1 MDSSNNDYNT
11 TQFGRISD
19 IVSHKLQNKYVG
31 IEPML
36 LIAVIALL
44 IIYYYIFSSLGN
56 NEDGNA
62 SSIKVFFETLLWLLF
77 IALLLLNGMSYIFGI
92 DSIKTIKEIF
102 GFKTNTIADL
112 ITGDPY
118 DTNEFKAILKEQ
130 VFHLPE
136 RKYSYTDAQTICKA
150 YDSRLAK
157 FDEVNDAY
165 NSGADWC
172 NYGWS
177 DNQMA
182 LFPTQEE
189 KWNKLQTTPGHEKDC
204 GRPGVNGGYIDNPD
218 LKFGVNCFGS
228 KPSITDDEAY
238 NMRQKPLYKK
248 NAKEIQFDSQVDY
261 WRNNLSQ
268 IEIAPFNHNNWSML

>member
-1 MDSSNNDYNT
+1 MDNTNETDYNT
-11 TQFGRISD
+11 TQFGRLSDIISD
-19 IVSHKLQNKYVG
+19 KLHNKYIG

-44 IIYYYIFSSLGN
+44 IIYYYVFSSLGN

-62 SSIKVFFETLLWLLF
+62 SGFKVFIETLLWLLF
-77 IALLLLNGMSYIFGI
+77 IVLLLLNGMSYIFGI
-92 DSIKTIKEIF
+92 DTIKTIKEIF

-112 ITGDPY
+112 NMNY
-118 DTNEFKAILKEQ
+118 KMNEIKPILKSQ

-136 RKYSYTDAQTICKA
+136 RKYSYTDAQALCKA
-150 YDSRLAK
+150 YDSRLAN
-157 FDEVNDAY
+157 FDELNDAY

-177 DNQMA
+177 ENQMA

-189 KWNKLQTTPGHEKDC
+189 KWNKLQTLQGHEKDC
-204 GRPGVNGGYIDNPD
+204 GHPGINGGYIDNPD
-218 LKFGVNCFGS
+218 LKFGVNCFGN
-228 KPSITDDEAY
+228 KPSITDEQAY
-238 NMRQKPLYKK
+238 NMRQKPIYNK
-248 NAKEIQFDSQVDY
+248 NAKEIKFDSQVDY